1 MLWIILFFLFQIKL
15 RPLQIT
21 KQFAKSKFTR
31 IFDIFN
37 FHYINGLL
45 SNLSTQAVNLTGTGT
60 MTLLRTSE
68 KYLAAGF
75 NKLPGVGAN
84 VQAGEIGVTFT
95 EAQLHTF
102 GVTQALLEGAMFAE
116 SKSLLSRS
124 AFGQAAKTA
133 ENLELGYKH
142 ELATPRTTNN
152 KWRKDLKYREI
163 KTCCSRTYESR
174 SNK

>member
-1 MLWIILFFLFQIKL
+1 MLL
-15 RPLQIT
+15 
-21 KQFAKSKFTR
+21 
-31 IFDIFN
+31 DHH

-45 SNLSTQAVNLTGTGT
+45 SNVSTQAVNLTGTGT
-60 MTLLRTSE
+60 MTLLRASE

-102 GVTQALLEGAMFAE
+102 GITQALLEGAMFAE
-116 SKSLLSRS
+116 SKALLKRS

-133 ENLELGYKH
+133 ETLELGYKH
-142 ELATPRTTNN
+142 ELAAQGQQIISGGKTLNIG
-152 KWRKDLKYREI
+152 KLKLAVPEPMSPEAISEITKQKCINAIRELP
-163 KTCCSRTYESR
+163 
-174 SNK
+174 